1 MSISRCAQRELVRW
15 VGDERKCIEQ
25 ELQGRRDGKNVSSLL
40 GRRRGV
46 ILSGLI
52 MLNLLG
58 WHCPWLEDAFMLVGN
73 VNGSRT
79 NFCRLNIPL

>member
-1 MSISRCAQRELVRW
+1 MSISRCTQRELVRR

-25 ELQGRRDGKNVSSLL
+25 ALQGRRDGKYGSSLL
-40 GRRRGV
+40 GRGRGIV
-46 ILSGLI
+46 LRGLI

-58 WHCPWLEDAFMLVGN
+58 GHCPWLEDAFMLAGN
-73 VNGSRT
+73 VDGNRT

>member
-1 MSISRCAQRELVRW
+1 MSISRCAQRELVRR

-25 ELQGRRDGKNVSSLL
+25 ALQGRRDDKNASSLL

-46 ILSGLI
+46 VLRGPVMLGLF
-52 MLNLLG
+52 G
-58 WHCPWLEDAFMLVGN
+58 GHCPWLEDVFMLAGN
-73 VNGSRT
+73 VDGSRT